1 MNKRK
6 ITFLIMLMI
15 LSLLCV
21 NVYATISGDISLTP
35 SKTTELNAGESFT
48 VTLSLSELSGTTGI
62 DSISGYINIDENI
75 LEDLTISSIVTN
87 SDGYVEINDNNIL
100 TVYDASE
107 VSSSSSDYGIV
118 LNTNPTSGK
127 GDYRLVIDLAEAISS
142 GTDLITITFE
152 VKSDAV
158 SGTYED
164 AITYSSF
171 VIYEGTTNKYAMD
184 DKSIDITVVDEDS
197 DDDTITL
204 EGISLNLTSTTLT
217 LDSSDLT
224 LTVSPSPTNAD
235 LPTIVWTVSDE
246 DIIELVDNGD
256 GTATI
261 SPLSTGTVAVTATTE
276 DGTYSVSCEITIT
289 SNSSSDDDS
298 NNTTN
303 DTSNNTTNNTSNNST
318 NNSTNNSSN
327 TNSSSTSGTTSSSNS
342 STSTDNT
349 TASGTLPYTGFKL
362 IMLPIMTLLIAGIV
376 FYRKYNKYK
385 DIK

>member
-6 ITFLIMLMI
+6 IAFLIMLMI

-35 SKTTELNAGESFT
+35 SKTTELSAGESFT

-62 DSISGYINIDENI
+62 DSISGYINIDENV

-87 SDGYVEINDNNIL
+87 SDGYVEIDDNNLL

-107 VSSSSSDYGIV
+107 VSSSSSDCGVV
-118 LNTNPTSGK
+118 LNTSPTSGK

-152 VKSDAV
+152 VKSDAT

-171 VIYEGTTNKYAMD
+171 VIYEGTSNKYAMD
-184 DKSIDITVVDEDS
+184 DKSIDITVVDETSS
-197 DDDTITL
+197 DDTVTL
-204 EGISLNLTSTTLT
+204 EGITLNITSTTLT
-217 LDSSDLT
+217 LDSDDLT
-224 LTVSPSPTNAD
+224 LTVSPTPTNAD
-235 LPTIVWTVSDE
+235 LPNIVWTVSDE
-246 DIIELVDNGD
+246 DIVELVDNED

-261 SPLSTGTVAVTATTE
+261 SPVSEGTVTVTATTE
-276 DGTYSVSCEITIT
+276 DGSYSVSCKITVT
-289 SNSSSDDDS
+289 SSDGSDTDDT
-298 NNTTN
+298 NNTANTT
-303 DTSNNTTNNTSNNST
+303 DNNTSNNTSNNSSNNTTNTVT
-318 NNSTNNSSN
+318 NNTSN
-327 TNSSSTSGTTSSSNS
+327 STSN
-342 STSTDNT
+342 STDNT

-362 IMLPIMTLLIAGIV
+362 ILLPILTVILAGVV
-376 FYRKYNKYK
+376 FYIKYNKYK
-385 DIK
+385 EVK

>member
-6 ITFLIMLMI
+6 IAFLIMLMI

-35 SKTTELNAGESFT
+35 SKTTELSAGESFT

-62 DSISGYINIDENI
+62 DSISGYINIDENV

-87 SDGYVEINDNNIL
+87 SDGYVEIDDNNLL

-107 VSSSSSDYGIV
+107 VSSSSSDCGVV
-118 LNTNPTSGK
+118 LNTSPTSGK

-152 VKSDAV
+152 VKSDAT

-171 VIYEGTTNKYAMD
+171 VIYEGTSNKYAMD
-184 DKSIDITVVDEDS
+184 DKSIDITVVDETSS
-197 DDDTITL
+197 DDTVTL
-204 EGISLNLTSTTLT
+204 EGITLNITSTTLT
-217 LDSSDLT
+217 LDSDDLT
-224 LTVSPSPTNAD
+224 LTVSPTPTNAD
-235 LPTIVWTVSDE
+235 LPNIVWTVSDE
-246 DIIELVDNGD
+246 NIVELVDNED

-261 SPLSTGTVAVTATTE
+261 SPLSEGTVTVTATTE
-276 DGTYSVSCEITIT
+276 DGSYSVSCEITVT
-289 SNSSSDDDS
+289 SSDGSDTDDT
-298 NNTTN
+298 NNTANTT
-303 DTSNNTTNNTSNNST
+303 DNNTSNNTSNNSSNNTTNTVT
-318 NNSTNNSSN
+318 NNTSN
-327 TNSSSTSGTTSSSNS
+327 STSN
-342 STSTDNT
+342 STDNT

-362 IMLPIMTLLIAGIV
+362 ILLPILTVILAGVV
-376 FYRKYNKYK
+376 FYIKYNKYK
-385 DIK
+385 EVK